1 MSTEPT
7 ESNENASPEEE
18 VTQGDWN
25 ISKVELKRIDV
36 MTGEEEEEILWKQR
50 AKLYRWS
57 ASKTEGEPGEWKERG
72 IGDAKLLKHKESGKI
87 RFLLRQE
94 KTLKIVANH
103 YVLGRDNFC
112 ILTPNAGSDKIWV
125 WTTPNTS
132 DDQTQIEQL
141 ALKFGQISQ
150 AEEFKKEFENALK
163 INKEIFAKDPPEEN
177 DGKDSSKAKDD
188 KDKESK

>member
-1 MSTEPT
+1 
-7 ESNENASPEEE
+7 
-18 VTQGDWN
+18 
-25 ISKVELKRIDV
+25 

-103 YVLGRDNFC
+103 YGKLGCLIFFDKKYQRIAHISNSFLISY
-112 ILTPNAGSDKIWV
+112 ILGNTRMTP
-125 WTTPNTS
+125 P
-132 DDQTQIEQL
+132 L
-141 ALKFGQISQ
+141 
-150 AEEFKKEFENALK
+150 
-163 INKEIFAKDPPEEN
+163 INH
-177 DGKDSSKAKDD
+177 
-188 KDKESK
+188 